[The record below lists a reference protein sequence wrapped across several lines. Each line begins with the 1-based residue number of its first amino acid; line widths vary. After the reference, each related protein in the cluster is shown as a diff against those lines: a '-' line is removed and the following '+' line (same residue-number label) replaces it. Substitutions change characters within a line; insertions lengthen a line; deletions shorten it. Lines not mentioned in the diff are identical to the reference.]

1 LLQTLIAPFILAY
14 LDDGMFSV
22 LRIQLVDQLR
32 DEVRVFEGFL
42 YGRQM
47 RTGSLAFSR
56 IRLSIDMLAII
67 VSTTRAVYFI
77 PRLLFQKAQKKVAKR
92 IATESPRLVVS

>member
-1 LLQTLIAPFILAY
+1 
-14 LDDGMFSV
+14 MFSV
-22 LRIQLVDQLR
+22 PRIQLVDQLR

-42 YGRQM
+42 YGWQM

-56 IRLSIDMLAII
+56 IWMSIAMLAII
-67 VSTTRAVYFI
+67 VSTTRVVHFI
-77 PRLLFQKAQKKVAKR
+77 PCLFFQKALKEVAKR